1 MHSKRTRTSW
11 LATAAEALPCASKGL
26 RLLPMEIQR
35 SIPTEPTRRILR
47 SSGRSYVSLG
57 GAELG
62 HGEGMGWDEM
72 GPSLAG
78 ASIRSSSCSE
88 HTTLRAGRP

>member
-1 MHSKRTRTSW
+1 MHSKRTRISW
-11 LATAAEALPCASKGL
+11 LATAAECLVPVKDFDCC
-26 RLLPMEIQR
+26 QWR
-35 SIPTEPTRRILR
+35 SDSTPTEPTRRILR

-88 HTTLRAGRP
+88 HTTLRAGRPY